1 MTRRLLAA
9 CLLAVT
15 LTFAV
20 TEIADKTHEVVPEL
34 VCPTRGCCADPCESQ
49 ADHEADREANLR
61 GDTLLGEEEE
71 YPIRRELRGASL
83 RGDTLAEE
91 DWGPGKIDGRRRRTD
106 LDWSTGA
113 QVIERGR
120 KENAA
125 ARRRAPLDTH
135 RGHVVRNGRWV
146 GWN

>member
-9 CLLAVT
+9 CFLAAT

-34 VCPTRGCCADPCESQ
+34 

-106 LDWSTGA
+106 LDRSTAA
-113 QVIERGR
+113 QVEERGR
-120 KENAA
+120 KRMAA
-125 ARRRAPLDTH
+125 GRRRAPLDTH

>member
-9 CLLAVT
+9 CFLAAT

-34 VCPTRGCCADPCESQ
+34 VCPTRGCCADPCESE
-49 ADHEADREANLR
+49 ADHEA
-61 GDTLLGEEEE
+61 DTLLGEEEE
-71 YPIRRELRGASL
+71 YPIRRGLRGASL

-113 QVIERGR
+113 QVEERGR
-120 KENAA
+120 KFMAA